1 MLILLNS
8 ILFNLHVLSLLA
20 LKMSGL
26 NSSKNREA
34 NLKRRMNDDEQ
45 NGSCKKLKL
54 IDVSE
59 CVLSI

>member
-1 MLILLNS
+1 MSQLNP
-8 ILFNLHVLSLLA
+8 
-20 LKMSGL
+20 
-26 NSSKNREA
+26 SKNQGA

-45 NGSCKKLKL
+45 DGSCKKLKL

>member
-1 MLILLNS
+1 
-8 ILFNLHVLSLLA
+8 
-20 LKMSGL
+20 MSGL
-26 NSSKNREA
+26 NSSKNQEA

-59 CVLSI
+59 YVLSIYLILIYLIDFNIFN